1 MIIDRSIEPL
11 VVFSEDDI
19 VNALRKINANKKGVV
34 LCVSTSGKLQ
44 GVLTDGDVRRWLVE
58 GGEFDFGTTALS
70 VANRSF
76 VAARESMSPEAIGK
90 LFSDRVT
97 FVPVTDDHHHLVAV
111 AWPAST
117 TIRIGERAIGPD
129 EPAYII
135 AEIGNNHNGSL
146 DLAKRLIDLAADAGA
161 DCAKF
166 QMRDMKALYRDD
178 GESDASADL
187 GAQYTMDLLT
197 RFQLTT
203 NELIEAFD
211 HCKAQNIEPLCTPW
225 DKESLAVLENYGMSA
240 YKVASADLTNDDLLE
255 AMADTGKTLLCS
267 TGMSTQSEVE
277 SAVSLL
283 KNRGA
288 PFVLL
293 HCNSTYPAPYKDV
306 HLAYLDTLRDISGNV
321 VGYSGHERG
330 YHVPIAAV
338 AKGAKVIEK
347 HFTVDRTME
356 GNDHRVS
363 LLPKELGDMI
373 ASIRDVELAIGNNAP
388 RTISQGE
395 LMNREVLAKSLV
407 ARRDIAEGEVIA
419 ESDLDV
425 RSPGNGL
432 QPYLR
437 SKLIGRPARRA
448 MAAGDIFFGSDIE
461 EAPATAR
468 RYSFERPFGVP
479 VRYHDIEAMAAASN
493 VDLLEVH
500 LSYRDMDMD
509 LDQTLRDARFDAAL
523 AVHSPELFA
532 GDHVMDLCSSDESYR
547 RRSID
552 ELQRVIDIT
561 RALTPRFKDSGPVP
575 IIINAGGFSMDG
587 PIAVEERAAMYD
599 LVAEALDALDK
610 DGVEIIPQT
619 MPPFPWHFGGQ
630 RYHNLFMDA
639 EDIVRFYE
647 SHGYR
652 ICLDVSHSALTAHHQ
667 KRSFKSFL
675 EDVAPMTRH
684 LHIADAEGVDG
695 EGLQIGE
702 GTVDFAMVA
711 DVLSDRAAHA
721 SFIPEI
727 WQGHKDQG
735 AGFWRALE
743 RLEEWF

>member
-203 NELIEAFD
+203 DELIEAFD
-211 HCKAQNIEPLCTPW
+211 HCKARNIEPLCTPW

-363 LLPKELGDMI
+363 LLPRELGDMI